1 MTSKADRFAAA
12 DQPNGGPG
20 VAASGDAWSHRA
32 YPDARTFLGIL
43 PTDDPLRWLLPLR
56 KEIMTAGEFLY
67 GGAGLAAGIA
77 ALEATTGRPLVWAT
91 AQYFSFVCMPGTLD
105 IRLDIVVTGT
115 STTQA
120 RCSIA
125 QGDNEI
131 LDMLATLGRRP
142 APATGTWAE
151 PPDVRPIADTRA
163 QVVPQAFGTVHEAL
177 DMRLVSGVSRR
188 QLLRGR
194 PIQDTGGRA
203 AFWLRIP
210 GGARVPDAA
219 DLALVGDTVPAAF
232 ATATGQPVSGNSLD
246 NTIRVGTLVW
256 TEWVLVD
263 VQVHALVD
271 GYGHGI
277 AHLWAEDGTLLG
289 TASQSAVVRKPPP

>member
-1 MTSKADRFAAA
+1 VRPAATPA
-12 DQPNGGPG
+12 G
-20 VAASGDAWSHRA
+20 SWTHRS
-32 YPDARTFLGIL
+32 YPDARTFLGIE

-56 KEIMTAGEFLY
+56 KEILTAGQFLY

-91 AQYFSFVCMPGTLD
+91 AQYFSFARMPGTLD
-105 IRLDIVVTGT
+105 IRLDIVVTGR

-120 RCSIA
+120 RCSIV
-125 QGDNEI
+125 QGDDEI
-131 LDMLATLGRRP
+131 LDLLATMGKRP
-142 APATGTWAE
+142 APAEGTWVSPPPVTPLAE
-151 PPDVRPIADTRA
+151 TRVQFREEA
-163 QVVPQAFGTVHEAL
+163 IGTVHEAL
-177 DMRLVSGVSRR
+177 DMRLVHGVSRR

-194 PIQDTGGRA
+194 PGKDTGGRA

-232 ATATGQPVSGNSLD
+232 ASATGKPVTGNSLD

-289 TASQSAVVRKPPP
+289 TASQSAVVRRPPG

>member
-1 MTSKADRFAAA
+1 MTSEGGPGAAA
-12 DQPNGGPG
+12 DG
-20 VAASGDAWSHRA
+20 AWAHRP
-32 YPDARTFLGIL
+32 YPDARTFLGIE

-56 KEIMTAGEFLY
+56 KEILTAGQFLY

-91 AQYFSFVCMPGTLD
+91 AQYFSFARMPGTLD
-105 IRLDIVVTGT
+105 ITLDVVVTGT

-120 RCSIA
+120 RCSIV
-125 QGDNEI
+125 QGDDEI
-131 LDMLATLGRRP
+131 LDLLATLGKRP
-142 APATGTWAE
+142 APATGTWAS
-151 PPDVRPIADTRA
+151 PPQVTPLAETRVQFREEA
-163 QVVPQAFGTVHEAL
+163 VGTVHEAL
-177 DMRLVSGVSRR
+177 DMRLVHGVSRR

-194 PIQDTGGRA
+194 PVKDTGGRA

-232 ATATGQPVSGNSLD
+232 ASATGQPISGNSLD

-263 VQVHALVD
+263 VQVHALAD

-289 TASQSAVVRKPPP
+289 TASQSAVVRTPPP

>member
-1 MTSKADRFAAA
+1 VSREADRPAPA
-12 DQPNGGPG
+12 DQPQEGPG
-20 VAASGDAWSHRA
+20 AATGGAWAHRP
-32 YPDARTFLGIL
+32 YPDARTFLGIE
-43 PTDDPLRWLLPLR
+43 PTDDRHRWLLPLR

-77 ALEATTGRPLVWAT
+77 ALEATTDRPLVWAT
-91 AQYFSFVCMPGTLD
+91 AQYFSFARMPGTLD
-105 IRLDIVVTGT
+105 ITLDIVITGT

-125 QGDNEI
+125 QGDEEI

-151 PPDVRPIADTRA
+151 PPQVRPIAETHPQFVA
-163 QVVPQAFGTVHEAL
+163 QAIGTVHEAL
-177 DMRLVSGVSRR
+177 DMRLVHGVSRR

-194 PIQDTGGRA
+194 PVKNTGGRA

-232 ATATGQPVSGNSLD
+232 ASATGKPVSGNSLD

-277 AHLWAEDGTLLG
+277 AHLWSEDGTLLG
-289 TASQSAVVRKPPP
+289 TASQSAVVRSPPP

>member
-1 MTSKADRFAAA
+1 VSSSEADRSATPDPPEGPAA
-12 DQPNGGPG
+12 GP
-20 VAASGDAWSHRA
+20 ALSWTHRH
-32 YPDARTFLGIL
+32 YPDARTFLGIE
-43 PTDDPLRWLLPLR
+43 PTDDPLHWLLPLR
-56 KEIMTAGEFLY
+56 KEIMTARDFLY

-91 AQYFSFVCMPGTLD
+91 AQYFSFARRPGTLD
-105 IRLDIVVTGT
+105 VTLDVVVTGT

-142 APATGTWAE
+142 APATGTWAS
-151 PPDVRPIADTRA
+151 PPAVRPVTDTRA

-177 DMRLVSGVSRR
+177 DMRLVHGVSRR

-194 PIQDTGGRA
+194 PVKNTGGRA
-203 AFWLRIP
+203 AFWLRVP

-232 ATATGQPVSGNSLD
+232 ASATGKPVTGNSLD
-246 NTIRVGTLVW
+246 NTIRVGSLVW

-289 TASQSAVVRKPPP
+289 TASQSSVVRRPPG

>member
-1 MTSKADRFAAA
+1 
-12 DQPNGGPG
+12 
-20 VAASGDAWSHRA
+20 VGDGAVLLVRH
-32 YPDARTFLGIL
+32 DAGHARH
-43 PTDDPLRWLLPLR
+43 
-56 KEIMTAGEFLY
+56 
-67 GGAGLAAGIA
+67 
-77 ALEATTGRPLVWAT
+77 
-91 AQYFSFVCMPGTLD
+91 Q
-105 IRLDIVVTGT
+105 LDIVVRGT

-120 RCSIA
+120 RCSIL

-131 LDMLATLGRRP
+131 LDLLATLGKRP

-151 PPDVRPIADTRA
+151 PPAVKPIAQTRP
-163 QVVPQAFGTVHEAL
+163 QVVPQAYGTVHEAL
-177 DMRLVSGVSRR
+177 DMRLVHGISRR

-194 PIQDTGGRA
+194 HHADTGGRA
-203 AFWLRIP
+203 AFWLRVP

-232 ATATGQPVSGNSLD
+232 ATATGRPITGNSLD

-289 TASQSAVVRKPPP
+289 TASQSAVVRTPPP

>member
-1 MTSKADRFAAA
+1 MTSKADRSAAA

-56 KEIMTAGEFLY
+56 KEVMTAGEFLY

-91 AQYFSFVCMPGTLD
+91 AQYFSFARMPGTLD

>member
-1 MTSKADRFAAA
+1 M
-12 DQPNGGPG
+12 
-20 VAASGDAWSHRA
+20 SGAWTLTP
-32 YPDARTFLGIL
+32 YPDARTFLGL
-43 PTDDPLRWLLPLR
+43 VPTDDLNRWLLPLR
-56 KEIMTAGEFLY
+56 KEIMTARGFLY

-91 AQYFSFVCMPGTLD
+91 AQYFSFAHMPATLD
-105 IRLDIVVTGT
+105 VNLDIVVSGRA
-115 STTQA
+115 TTQA

-125 QGDNEI
+125 QGNDEI
-131 LDMLATLGRRP
+131 LTMLATLGKRP

-151 PPDVRPIADTRA
+151 PPDVRAIGDNREQFVT
-163 QVVPQAFGTVHEAL
+163 QSIGTVHEAL
-177 DMRLVSGVSRR
+177 DMRIVHGVSRR
-188 QLLRGR
+188 QLLKGR
-194 PIQDTGGRA
+194 AVTDTGGRA

-232 ATATGQPVSGNSLD
+232 ATATGQPISGNSLD
-246 NTIRVGTLVW
+246 NTIRVGTLVH

-263 VQVHALVD
+263 VQVHALAD

-277 AHLWAEDGTLLG
+277 AHLWSEDMTLLG
-289 TASQSAVVRKPPP
+289 TASQSAVVRRPV